1 MMKNTDLNNILIVD
15 DEKDIC
21 LLVRSIL
28 KRQTSATIHVA
39 YSVSEGKK
47 KLQEVNYDLVFF
59 DVRLR
64 DGSGIDL
71 VKFAQSELTQL
82 PYIAM
87 ISAYTSKLDLEAVE
101 ELNVN
106 EFIPKPLSSEKII
119 NCYYAA
125 SE

>member
-1 MMKNTDLNNILIVD
+1 MEKTDLEHILIVD

-28 KRQTSATIHVA
+28 KRKTAAKIDVA
-39 YSVSEGKK
+39 YSVSEGKE
-47 KLQEVNYDLVFF
+47 KLHQVDYDLVFF

-71 VKFAQSELTQL
+71 VKEVKSEFNEP

-87 ISAYTSKLDLEAVE
+87 ISAYTSKIDMDLID

-119 NCYYAA
+119 NCYLAA
-125 SE
+125 SA